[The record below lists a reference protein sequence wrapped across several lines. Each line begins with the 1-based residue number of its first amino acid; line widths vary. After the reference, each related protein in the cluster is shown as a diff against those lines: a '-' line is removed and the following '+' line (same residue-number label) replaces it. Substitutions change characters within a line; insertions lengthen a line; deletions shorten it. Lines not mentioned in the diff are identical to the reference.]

1 MVQQLAL
8 LDPIFKNL
16 LGNDSNP
23 KTFSECFSLLVEAIE
38 TKLSFTAINFS
49 ELLEKRVRSRFN
61 PRSIFLREGNSSS
74 LGSFSLLCSKAFNIP
89 QSIDSLPSSFIDEF
103 NERIENLFSDSSE
116 LVDALKAY
124 YLAFDVPYQM
134 LQKLIPVIY
143 SLSVTDP
150 FITATLLKDVIESQ
164 TADQHYQAVKRLIS
178 QGLIVIDGKS
188 PIEFEGLTLAV
199 NPRTL
204 VRAMEGLERCPT
216 IIRSWLRE
224 DGVNPS

>member
-1 MVQQLAL
+1 M
-8 LDPIFKNL
+8 
-16 LGNDSNP
+16 
-23 KTFSECFSLLVEAIE
+23 
-38 TKLSFTAINFS
+38 
-49 ELLEKRVRSRFN
+49 
-61 PRSIFLREGNSSS
+61 
-74 LGSFSLLCSKAFNIP
+74 LCSKAFNIP

-164 TADQHYQAVKRLIS
+164 TADQHYQVI
-178 QGLIVIDGKS
+178 QGSFFHLS
-188 PIEFEGLTLAV
+188 F
-199 NPRTL
+199 RT
-204 VRAMEGLERCPT
+204 RYF
-216 IIRSWLRE
+216 
-224 DGVNPS
+224 